1 MTSGL
6 GTTPADAQGKRL
18 ARLGNTALD
27 AAKDS
32 GVARMRVAVARVRS
46 SLLPILQCA
55 IGAGLA
61 WFLAHNVVGHS
72 QPFFA
77 PMAAMISIGVSFGAR
92 LRRAVELIAGVAVGI
107 GIGDLFVSR
116 FGTGI
121 WQISLLVVVAMC
133 AAVFL
138 DGGPV
143 ITMQAAS
150 SAVLV
155 ATLLPPSSGGS
166 HLRMIDAL
174 IGGLVGIVVVAA
186 LPLHPVRRARAQAAD
201 ILGVIGTSLTDC
213 ASGLLEHDA
222 DKIKNAL
229 EAARGTQTQ
238 LDSLRNTL
246 EGGREISRI
255 SPLYWNS
262 RKRLERLRDVA
273 DPIDNAT
280 RNTRVLLRR
289 ALSLVRDDEVLDP
302 RLTLQVEQ
310 LGKAVDV
317 VRQMVLADPGEQP
330 DAAEASRVLR
340 TVAKGAT
347 KDMVDGAGISAHVV
361 FAQLRSIVV
370 DLMQV
375 CGVRRLSAIALLP
388 PTVANPYVTPID

>member
-1 MTSGL
+1 
-6 GTTPADAQGKRL
+6 
-18 ARLGNTALD
+18 
-27 AAKDS
+27 
-32 GVARMRVAVARVRS
+32 MRTAVARVRS
-46 SLLPILQCA
+46 SLLPIVQCA
-55 IGAGLA
+55 VGAGVA
-61 WFLAHNVVGHS
+61 WFIAHTVVGHP

-92 LRRAVELIAGVAVGI
+92 LRRAVELIVGVAVGI

-116 FGTGI
+116 VGTGV
-121 WQISLLVVVAMC
+121 WQISILVVFAMC

-155 ATLLPPSSGGS
+155 ATLIPPESGAS
-166 HLRMIDAL
+166 HLRIIDAL
-174 IGGLVGIVVVAA
+174 VGGMVGIVVVAA
-186 LPLHPVRRARAQAAD
+186 LPLHPVRRARQQAAD
-201 ILGVIGTSLTDC
+201 ILGVMGKSLTDC
-213 ASGLLEHDA
+213 ADGLLEHDA
-222 DKIKNAL
+222 EKIKNAL
-229 EAARGTQTQ
+229 EAVRGTQSR
-238 LDSLRNTL
+238 LDTLRSTL

-262 RKRLERLRDVA
+262 RARLERLREVA
-273 DPIDNAT
+273 DPLDNAV

-289 ALSLVRDDEVLDP
+289 ALSLVRDDEILDP
-302 RLTLQVEQ
+302 RLTLEVER
-310 LGKAVDV
+310 LGDAVDV
-317 VRQMVLADPGEQP
+317 VRQMVLADPGDQP
-330 DAAEASRVLR
+330 DAAEATRVLR

-347 KDMVDGAGISAHVV
+347 KDLVDGAGISAHVV

-375 CGVRRLSAIALLP
+375 CGMRRLSSIALLP